1 MRHLATAAVL
11 LGMISPA
18 HAGTD
23 ELDWTA
29 RNAFYLE
36 ARVKAEESDASLR
49 LLCKSPEIIE
59 VRIGAEEMV
68 GKGKGEEVALKLK
81 SGGKQAELSGVSE
94 PSEDSGMTGGTELV
108 TRLVP
113 DDPLFAVL
121 RAGKDVAVTGG
132 GSRGATWSAK
142 GMKAAVDKFLGKC
155 KSLAQ

>member
-1 MRHLATAAVL
+1 MRQLAAAAAL
-11 LGMISPA
+11 LGLASPVY
-18 HAGTD
+18 AGTD

-29 RNAFYLE
+29 RNAFFLE
-36 ARVKAEESDASLR
+36 ARVRAEESDASLR
-49 LLCKSPEIIE
+49 LFCKSPDVIE

-81 SGGKQAELSGVSE
+81 AGGTQADLTGVSE
-94 PSEDSGMTGGTELV
+94 PSEDSEMTGGTELV
-108 TRLVP
+108 TRLAP
-113 DDPLFAVL
+113 DDPLFTVL